1 MASGI
6 HATEVDLGGLLTVLG
21 SHLYSTP
28 AVAVREL
35 VQNAHDSIS
44 RRRIEDPAFEG
55 GAIEL
60 EGDPASGVLIV
71 RDDGAGMTRAEVTR
85 FLATIGAGATREAR
99 ERGEGEED
107 LIGLFGLG
115 FLSAFIIAD
124 RTLVR
129 STSHRAPG
137 EGVEYRSTT
146 GERYALADAEPRAIG
161 TEVTLQLG
169 AEHRALSDPGTLTEI
184 VARYCRLLDVPVRVG
199 GEVINADPPPW
210 RDGTEVSEHPAQR
223 HRRLR
228 AFAEAFDPAFS
239 PVCFAEV
246 EPEGDS
252 DARGL
257 LWVQDAATYGGSDNR
272 RLAVYVR
279 GMLVDDDA
287 RALLPRWAGFVS
299 GVVESTALTPTASR
313 EELQRDNGY
322 EAVRAALKEALVSGL
337 ARVAREEPEAW
348 ARVLTRHNEAL
359 LGAALADER
368 VEALVAADLHVA
380 TSDGDMT
387 ARELLEAGG
396 GRAHVGMGE
405 GGFEEMRFRAL
416 KVPIALG
423 TRYAVLPFLRR
434 WCHAQGAELVE
445 IGTER
450 GDRALFRRVP
460 LEEDERAWLAEQ
472 LAQPGDE
479 LIPAAFEPE
488 GMPFV
493 LVPDREAEL
502 KRRLEDD
509 ETDERIAASA
519 LHLARLHT
527 AAIEGGRTARLY
539 VNVGSPAVAAL
550 LDARRRGAD
559 TGPAIGLLQA
569 VLALIA
575 AGERNVRSG
584 IDLGDALAEIGSA
597 VARLSD
603 GA

>member
-71 RDDGAGMTRAEVTR
+71 RDDGAGMTRDEVTR

-161 TEVTLQLG
+161 TEVELQLG
-169 AEHRALSDPGTLTEI
+169 TEHRALSDPGMLSAI
-184 VARYCRLLDVPVRVG
+184 VERYCRLLDVPVRVA
-199 GEVINADPPPW
+199 GEVVNATPPPW
-210 RDGTEVSEHPAQR
+210 RDGTETSEHPAQR

-246 EPEGDS
+246 EPAGDS
-252 DARGL
+252 DAQGL

-279 GMLVDDDA
+279 GMLVDEDA

-299 GVVESTALTPTASR
+299 GVIESTALTPTASR
-313 EELQRDNGY
+313 EELQRDGRY

-359 LGAALADER
+359 LGAALADEH
-368 VEALVAADLHVA
+368 VDALVADDLQVA
-380 TSDGDMT
+380 TSDGEMT
-387 ARELLEAGG
+387 ARELVEAGG
-396 GRAHVGMGE
+396 GRAHVSMGD

-416 KVPIALG
+416 KVPVALG

-434 WCHAQGAELVE
+434 WCHARGAELAE
-445 IGTER
+445 IGTAR
-450 GDRALFRRVP
+450 GDGALFRRVP
-460 LEEDERAWLAEQ
+460 IEEGERAWLAEQ
-472 LAQPGDE
+472 LAQPDDE

-550 LDARRRGAD
+550 LDAHRRGAD
-559 TGPAIGLLQA
+559 TGPAIGLLRA

-584 IDLGDALAEIGSA
+584 IDLGEALADIGTA
-597 VARLSD
+597 VARLSE